1 MKYLHW
7 RGIAELSFARAAAS
21 YAYFDAKRRLNRFDP
36 YFEWRDSTDQ
46 HLSNSR
52 QATAAYVELIGIK
65 LLVIHFMF
73 IS

>member
-36 YFEWRDSTDQ
+36 YFLFCPKRLLATQSLEQVVESRIVADTIQEWIGDR
-46 HLSNSR
+46 SR
-52 QATAAYVELIGIK
+52 Q
-65 LLVIHFMF
+65 
-73 IS
+73 